1 MKLFQ
6 ILFLL
11 TLSKAFCENIF
22 KLPVTKSQEFYS
34 FSNGLKE
41 VVQEFYIKNE
51 IQFDIVVINDRIKNQ
66 FELDFLIKNYGTFAH
81 RLSSIPNKLNGI
93 FVTTNSAVILASS
106 CADLNFINSKIF
118 LANQF
123 TKSFRFLIYIQNCK
137 LNKLQNYIEYLVVK
151 KQLTF
156 KKGLI
161 ENYEFLLINDGHFL
175 KLTTIEWFT
184 ESACNHPQLVI
195 LNTFNKLTQKWSKKL
210 KIYEKFQD
218 FHGCNLTLWVAPDI
232 KPSLF
237 ADIIMEKDN
246 HKGRVVGL
254 IPQIFIDLSQKYN
267 FVPKFQMFEEEAGRL
282 ADVCFSVYRPSSGLD
297 DMHFTAPF
305 MEIQDII
312 LATPGELYT
321 PYEKLW
327 LPFDDLTWKF
337 LIVVFFVAFIAIFVI
352 NQSSKLVQDEI
363 YGVNIQK
370 PALNVISAFFGI
382 AQHKVP
388 KKSFPRCLL
397 IIFVFF
403 CLIFRTCYQSK
414 MYEFMTTEPR
424 RPPPRSVRELTDRNF
439 TLYTTLKPKDIY
451 ELTRDDK
458 NEWPLIKQL
467 SYLELRYKLTTQS
480 HNASAKISIIIQSN
494 TYNYFQSINGL
505 FLKWHQLK
513 NVNFQVNQIID
524 KETQRLT
531 AAGIIDYLIVELTR
545 GKHVYESKEKWKIL
559 TLEKLRFG
567 FVIWLCSCAG
577 TVIVFLMESFFWIS
591 KWKIKR
597 SLFTVSRYKC
607 NKHSKVYPIQ
617 DRNNNVEREDKNEQ
631 DLLIRKHELWLKTA
645 FKVATIQQKG
655 DKKENRQDCKQIIWE
670 NQILNEISR

>member
-267 FVPKFQMFEEEAGRL
+267 FVPKFQMFEEEAGHL
-282 ADVCFSVYRPSSGLD
+282 AEVCFNVFRPSSVFD
-297 DMHFTAPF
+297 MKMHFTVSF
-305 MEIQDII
+305 LEIRDII
-312 LATPGELYT
+312 LTTPGELYT

-337 LIVVFFVAFIAIFVI
+337 LIFVFCVAFAAILVI
-352 NQSSKLVQDEI
+352 NQSPKLVQEGI
-363 YGVNIQK
+363 YGVKIQK

-388 KKSFPRCLL
+388 RKSFPRCLL
-397 IIFVFF
+397 IIFVLF

-414 MYEFMTTEPR
+414 MFEFMTTEPR
-424 RPPPRSVRELTDRNF
+424 HPSPKSFQDLKIKN
-439 TLYTTLKPKDIY
+439 YTMYTNISPKIVDKMIN
-451 ELTRDDK
+451 EDK
-458 NEWPLIKQL
+458 NELPVIKQS
-467 SYLELRYKLTTQS
+467 SYDELEYLLTTQS
-480 HNASAKISIIIQSN
+480 QNSSAKTSMIIQSN
-494 TYNYFQSINGL
+494 TYSYYQSL
-505 FLKWHQLK
+505 FGKSLRWHQLK
-513 NVNFQVNQIID
+513 NVNFKVSQISFFFFINNYFLQIID

-531 AAGIIDYLIVELTR
+531 TAGIIDFLMLDLMR
-545 GKHVYESKEKWKIL
+545 GKLVYESKKEWTVL
-559 TLEKLRFG
+559 TFERLRFG
-567 FVIWLCSCAG
+567 FVIWLWSCAG
-577 TVIVFLMESFFWIS
+577 TVIIFLIESLFWIS
-591 KWKIKR
+591 KWKIER
-597 SLFTVSRYKC
+597 SLNTVIRYKT
-607 NKHSKVYPIQ
+607 NKYSKVHPTQ
-617 DRNNNVEREDKNEQ
+617 DQVRDEKHPYRNEHKILFD
-631 DLLIRKHELWLKTA
+631 LWLKRTFVIA
-645 FKVATIQQKG
+645 NK
-655 DKKENRQDCKQIIWE
+655 
-670 NQILNEISR
+670 